1 MLSELGEELKLGKSM
16 QKTQRTAGEL
26 SSKRFSSTAAVR
38 RRSQLSNSNQFSFL
52 NTGKT
57 KLNSVDES
65 VLDRDISGLEKEKG
79 EGEGEGEK
87 KVGAFSKEAR
97 EYAKKCQ
104 IKNKHIENW
113 LNQILLEYC
122 HN

>member
-79 EGEGEGEK
+79 EGEGEK

-97 EYAKKCQ
+97 EYAKKGQ

>member
-97 EYAKKCQ
+97 EYAKKGQ